1 MGSTHAQIAS
11 RQLPRATVGYEV
23 EADLGTFRARSRL
36 EAGADDYG
44 IAHPWVLRARVEGKQ
59 RRHEW
64 QVKGAQT
71 RLVLPRTTVCQ
82 VAAKQDE
89 TPQVRRDLHAP
100 SVMRTRGKD
109 PGMSHRDPEPKI
121 GLCEPDL

>member
-1 MGSTHAQIAS
+1 MAPALQPRSERFGNKVGLTLAQIAS
-11 RQLPRATVGYEV
+11 RRLPRATVGYEV

-44 IAHPWVLRARVEGKQ
+44 IAHPWVRRARVEGKQ

-82 VAAKQDE
+82 VAAKQGE
-89 TPQVRRDLHAP
+89 TVLP
-100 SVMRTRGKD
+100 S
-109 PGMSHRDPEPKI
+109 EAANN
-121 GLCEPDL
+121 

>member
-1 MGSTHAQIAS
+1 MPNVPSAHHAQPPALQPRSQRFGKSEAGLTHAQIVS
-11 RQLPRATVGYEV
+11 RRLARAAVGYEV

-44 IAHPWVLRARVEGKQ
+44 IAHPWVRRARVEGKQ

-82 VAAKQDE
+82 VAAKQGE
-89 TPQVRRDLHAP
+89 TVLP
-100 SVMRTRGKD
+100 S
-109 PGMSHRDPEPKI
+109 EAANN
-121 GLCEPDL
+121 